1 MKIGTPLSTLQR
13 VKVGREILTQPVCV
27 ENLHIFVLQLSAIK
41 SEAQTGQTDTH
52 TSKWIQCDASS

>member
-1 MKIGTPLSTLQR
+1 
-13 VKVGREILTQPVCV
+13 LTQPVCV